1 MRFAS
6 EAHGVHYYF
15 RKVYFLYT
23 LLFLYHSKK
32 GLIAVASV
40 LEAKLASSTG
50 NFETKAR
57 SLGMRPKGL
66 LPSFAT
72 SKKSISPISLV
83 EYAKFYLH
91 ILLRNDPLRKYPLL
105 QYLLNSSFPIV
116 FHYYMQLQF
125 VVAHEYTIQNL
136 LNT

>member
-6 EAHGVHYYF
+6 EAHGVHCYF
-15 RKVYFLYT
+15 RKVYFLYA
-23 LLFLYHSKK
+23 LLFLYRSKK

-57 SLGMRPKGL
+57 SLGMRPTGL

-72 SKKSISPISLV
+72 PAKSISPISLV
-83 EYAKFYLH
+83 ECAKFYLH
-91 ILLRNDPLRKYPLL
+91 ILLQHDLLRKYPLL
-105 QYLLNSSFPIV
+105 QYSLNSSFAIV
-116 FHYYMQLQF
+116 FHHYKPLQF
-125 VVAHEYTIQNL
+125 VVAHKYKIQNL